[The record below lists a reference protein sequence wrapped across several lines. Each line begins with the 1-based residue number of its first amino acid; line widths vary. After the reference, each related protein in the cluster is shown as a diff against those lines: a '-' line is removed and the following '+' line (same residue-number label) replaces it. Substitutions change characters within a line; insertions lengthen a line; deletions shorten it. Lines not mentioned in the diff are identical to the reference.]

1 MKFLP
6 KDKTALLVVLIGMG
20 MLIWWW
26 WYPVIR
32 VFILGFKQAGLM
44 YLEETWLGL
53 DHFKELVSA
62 KIFRKVITNTLYYAL
77 LTVPAQMVLGLLISM
92 SIDKIKNKAFR
103 RTSVL
108 SFYAPYVLPIVAV
121 GIVWKFLY
129 HPSGFGM
136 FNFLL
141 GKIGLKGIAW
151 LQDYRTALPAIAIMA
166 VWKRVGYVIILYL
179 AGLQAIPKVYYEA
192 AEIDG
197 VNVWRKF
204 RSITLPLLSSTTLF
218 VIVTSTINAFLM
230 FEPTYIM
237 TLTESA
243 GRGGPNNATNVMMYY
258 VYSNAFGNDRL
269 GYASAAVTILFF
281 MVLGVTFLQFRFIR
295 TRFEY

>member
-20 MLIWWW
+20 MMIWWW

-53 DHFKELVSA
+53 DNFKELFNS
-62 KIFRKVITNTLYYAL
+62 KIFKKVIANTLYYTL

-92 SIDKIKNKAFR
+92 SIDKIRNRVFR

-141 GKIGLKGIAW
+141 GKIGAKEISW
-151 LQDYRTALPAIAIMA
+151 LQDSRTALPAIAIMV

-197 VNVWRKF
+197 ANVWRKF

-218 VIVTSTINAFLM
+218 IIVTSTINAFLM

-243 GRGGPNNATNVMMYY
+243 GRGGPDNATNVMMYY